1 MEVLYASKK
10 VEQQCTSVKAAK
22 KLFGGDAAL
31 TTSLLA
37 RVNALREAETLKD
50 IIVQPHFSFHKL
62 TNKSGRNLEGYFAI
76 DVKTHRDQWRI
87 ILQPLNSD
95 KSPFQPC
102 YIDQIADCVK
112 IIEVMEVS
120 KHYE

>member
-10 VEQQCTSVKAAK
+10 VEQQCTSVKVAK

-62 TNKSGRNLEGYFAI
+62 TNPALLY
-76 DVKTHRDQWRI
+76 
-87 ILQPLNSD
+87 
-95 KSPFQPC
+95 
-102 YIDQIADCVK
+102 
-112 IIEVMEVS
+112 
-120 KHYE
+120 